1 MTAQTISEEIA
12 ALELK
17 AKSAK
22 TEVVKKAL
30 NSKIDKLQV
39 ELAKLTTQTEAKE
52 KLYKAKAK
60 VRSMS
65 ATAFNAF
72 IDKLSAKQ
80 GYAFL
85 KQMSDDEI
93 KRDVARVAKPV
104 GWRYRGRENM
114 KKPLKRDIKE
124 GNNVYYENRV
134 NKSDVSR
141 TVRLKE
147 GGGVGEKSYNNPE
160 KATHVLHVDGQSW
173 FLEKIDSTH
182 FYISNN
188 RNSRGMA
195 HHVGQ
200 HKGEEYYNEV
210 KQWLNDTKMAKG
222 GFVGKGEMV
231 WKKLRPSQK
240 AEFLYKNFTPE
251 ITPRSQEILVGKAY
265 NFLPKNVKVVLE
277 SQYANVEDYAKGG
290 DVEKFAAGGS
300 IPYVLWVSTDGK
312 KREFYKLF
320 NTQRGAEI
328 ALNKI
333 TKTGKYKEQG
343 VLPKSKY
350 EKHGSFWYEEG
361 GNVKPKMVRS
371 IFEEEELEYGKG
383 GNVPSIAK
391 KVAEVNALIERANEL
406 NLTVTD
412 TSGTWQAPMKYKP
425 FKYINGTLYEEYQ
438 EMDLYK
444 HNKGKGTTW
453 ETKKGKTLKSNMQ
466 YDSPLND
473 VARMYRKALK
483 QHDTNSYAKGGMMAD
498 DLKKKDDEFV
508 IQDQDVY
515 KSGSKWF
522 ATASKVYPNDRSRD
536 AMYVTGNG
544 YTKKE
549 ALADLEHNLSY
560 YAKGGSI
567 DDDDNLLSFTIPTW
581 ALSSLVNADD
591 SGLEDE
597 DIEKLN
603 EFVDRTVSQYG
614 NANFLMGSDEDMEAQ
629 FTYRNDIDGTLGGDV
644 VTMYLR
650 PNKMAYGGGIGSYKK
665 HTIGDTVEV
674 YDFGGKTKIM
684 KIIGFE
690 DGRETYI
697 LESEDGKSRS
707 YTPKKYIANLSGEF
721 PYLEKEKMAKGG
733 GVDVEYVLFDNYTYK
748 KISEHKSLRSAK
760 MAMDKMMDKGTYE
773 EIGIKPKSEYE
784 KLAKATFG
792 QMAKGGEIH
801 KLQF

>member
-1 MTAQTISEEIA
+1 
-12 ALELK
+12 
-17 AKSAK
+17 
-22 TEVVKKAL
+22 
-30 NSKIDKLQV
+30 
-39 ELAKLTTQTEAKE
+39 
-52 KLYKAKAK
+52 
-60 VRSMS
+60 
-65 ATAFNAF
+65 
-72 IDKLSAKQ
+72 
-80 GYAFL
+80 
-85 KQMSDDEI
+85 
-93 KRDVARVAKPV
+93 
-104 GWRYRGRENM
+104 
-114 KKPLKRDIKE
+114 
-124 GNNVYYENRV
+124 
-134 NKSDVSR
+134 
-141 TVRLKE
+141 
-147 GGGVGEKSYNNPE
+147 
-160 KATHVLHVDGQSW
+160 
-173 FLEKIDSTH
+173 
-182 FYISNN
+182 
-188 RNSRGMA
+188 
-195 HHVGQ
+195 
-200 HKGEEYYNEV
+200 
-210 KQWLNDTKMAKG
+210 
-222 GFVGKGEMV
+222 
-231 WKKLRPSQK
+231 
-240 AEFLYKNFTPE
+240 
-251 ITPRSQEILVGKAY
+251 
-265 NFLPKNVKVVLE
+265 
-277 SQYANVEDYAKGG
+277 
-290 DVEKFAAGGS
+290 
-300 IPYVLWVSTDGK
+300 
-312 KREFYKLF
+312 
-320 NTQRGAEI
+320 
-328 ALNKI
+328 
-333 TKTGKYKEQG
+333 
-343 VLPKSKY
+343 
-350 EKHGSFWYEEG
+350 
-361 GNVKPKMVRS
+361 
-371 IFEEEELEYGKG
+371 
-383 GNVPSIAK
+383 
-391 KVAEVNALIERANEL
+391 
-406 NLTVTD
+406 
-412 TSGTWQAPMKYKP
+412 
-425 FKYINGTLYEEYQ
+425 
-438 EMDLYK
+438 MDLYK

-498 DLKKKDDEFV
+498 DFKKKDDEFV

-650 PNKMAYGGGIGSYKK
+650 PDKMAYGGGIGSYKK

-760 MAMDKMMDKGTYE
+760 MAMDKMMDNGTYE